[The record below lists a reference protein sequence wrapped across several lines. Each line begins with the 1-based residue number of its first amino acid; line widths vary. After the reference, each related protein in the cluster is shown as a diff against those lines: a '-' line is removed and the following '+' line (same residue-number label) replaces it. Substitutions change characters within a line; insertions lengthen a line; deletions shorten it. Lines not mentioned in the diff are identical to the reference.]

1 MDDIPTMRKAIID
14 KLDEVK
20 KKVELLRTT
29 CCTPTRLF
37 MFDELRACLETAQNG
52 VAEGH
57 ILPAD
62 KDIYSGLVRASET
75 IGKLAG
81 TCCVPDRLQPYSIC
95 LAGLNTAYMKFLHLS
110 HVSQTAD
117 KVSGD

>member
-1 MDDIPTMRKAIID
+1 MDDIPTMRKAITD

-20 KKVELLRTT
+20 KEVELLRTT

-37 MFDELRACLETAQNG
+37 MFDELGACLETASSG
-52 VAEGH
+52 ISAGH

-95 LAGLNTAYMKFLHLS
+95 LAGLNTAYMKFLYLS
-110 HVSQTAD
+110 NIVQMSD
-117 KVSGD
+117 KAQGG